1 MLQKNF
7 ATSIRIM
14 AQEQVEIVKRELE
27 HSLEQATDM
36 QNPLNKLV
44 QELEYKL
51 ELSQNFFL
59 GDNVNYGQQQQQ

>member
-1 MLQKNF
+1 
-7 ATSIRIM
+7 M

-59 GDNVNYGQQQQQ
+59 GDNVNCGQQQQQ

>member
-1 MLQKNF
+1 M
-7 ATSIRIM
+7 
-14 AQEQVEIVKRELE
+14 EIVKRELE
-27 HSLEQATDM
+27 RSLEQATDM

-59 GDNVNYGQQQQQ
+59 GDNVNCGQQQILFLKKNYVVVCAGENI